1 VVCIGSRPADLE
13 VWEATVRKKTATLA
27 AVALA
32 VAGNGAVT
40 ACSGS
45 DEGSGESG
53 EVSGTVTLWYLED
66 PRMEFLDAIKVG
78 FEEKY
83 PGTTVEMVEVPEDG
97 YVTKVDTA
105 VLAHKPPDVG
115 FVYEPR
121 WMKAGTVIDLD
132 DTVAEYD
139 VATDSFNQVAMSEC
153 ELDGSL
159 YCLGSLTGSVV
170 LLYNKDLFDQAGV
183 EYPSPDQ
190 PMTVDEFDEEA
201 RAIHEALPDVYGGVA
216 GAPFWWASRAYTYS
230 EDGTEIAG
238 QVDDDSTMHMWDVL
252 AEQARDGVQPLP
264 EQTDLVLPADMLG
277 AGDAAM
283 AVTDFEYAA
292 NALEE
297 AGYSWGA
304 APPPVEQEGDSS
316 FVFVGTDKYG
326 VFKDAENPTAARALV
341 AYIATEGQRLRIEAA
356 DQPPLDQSLL
366 DQWAGDDPSRQEVVA
381 VLHSST
387 GGGIFVPGFW
397 EVGAGML
404 DVFSQMA
411 NGEADADAIHE
422 QASAWQDK
430 LDRQWETWNDIG

>member
-1 VVCIGSRPADLE
+1 
-13 VWEATVRKKTATLA
+13 
-27 AVALA
+27 
-32 VAGNGAVT
+32 
-40 ACSGS
+40 
-45 DEGSGESG
+45 
-53 EVSGTVTLWYLED
+53 
-66 PRMEFLDAIKVG
+66 MEFLDAVKKG
-78 FEEKY
+78 FEGKY
-83 PGTTVEMVEVPEDG
+83 PGTTVDMVEVPEDG

-139 VATDSFNQVAMSEC
+139 VATDSFNQVAISEC

-170 LLYNKDLFDQAGV
+170 LLYNKDLFDEAGV
-183 EYPSPDQ
+183 EYPSADQ
-190 PMTVDEFDEEA
+190 PMTVDEFDEKA
-201 RAIHEALPDVYGGVA
+201 RAIHEALPEVYGGVA

-238 QVDDDSTMHMWDVL
+238 QVDDDPTTHMWDVL
-252 AEQARDGVQPLP
+252 AELVRDGVQPLP
-264 EQTDLVLPADMLG
+264 EQTDLVSPADMLG

-297 AGYSWGA
+297 AGSSWGA
-304 APPPVEQEGDSS
+304 APPPVEQAGDAS

-326 VFKDAENPTAARALV
+326 VFKDAENPTTARALV

-366 DQWAGDDPSRQEVVA
+366 DQWAGEDPSRQEVVA

-397 EVGAGML
+397 EVGAGLL

-411 NGEADADAIHE
+411 NGEADAEAIHE

-430 LDRQWETWNDIG
+430 LDQQWETWNDIG